1 MLIDRLSSP
10 STGAATMVRP
20 IAVPSLPL
28 AVRTVP
34 VRTAASATGVTGTA
48 MSALEG
54 VETEPSELVTT
65 TCSVPE
71 VSAEGGCR
79 ARSEEGRGG
88 EEGRARGAADHL
100 KKKGEG
106 RA

>member
-34 VRTAASATGVTGTA
+34 VRDRESVGEGKGVDLGGRRIIKKKNA
-48 MSALEG
+48 ERG
-54 VETEPSELVTT
+54 TT
-65 TCSVPE
+65 TCIATRCRDTVLVSDGSSAVCTSDLPSVVLSVP
-71 VSAEGGCR
+71 
-79 ARSEEGRGG
+79 
-88 EEGRARGAADHL
+88 
-100 KKKGEG
+100 
-106 RA
+106 